1 MRVFRDM
8 KIDFSFI
15 IGIYPFSGDQSPLPR
30 NVNSTE
36 AIYSEETGEKVVPK
50 HLQPTPHEIGLYN
63 FTRKSNI
70 NNQTILILRIGKF
83 TTIY

>member
-1 MRVFRDM
+1 MQVFRDM

-15 IGIYPFSGDQSPLPR
+15 IGIYPFCGDQPPLPR

-36 AIYSEETGEKVVPK
+36 AVYPEEMDEKVVPK
-50 HLQPTPHEIGLYN
+50 HLQPPPHEIGLYD

-70 NNQTILILRIGKF
+70 NNQTILILQIGKF